1 MFWGRFYEGCPMSFD
16 NPKLFF
22 YLLILLPGLAAAAFH
37 YHKYRGALS
46 FLVSPELPV
55 SAELRELLKQKLRRR
70 YWLSVSL
77 FCLFIACVITALAG
91 PRWGSRLVPEFGRGV
106 DVVLALDL
114 SRSMEVRDV
123 PGEKNPLSRLDR
135 AAAVARDLVRAN
147 PGVRFGIALG
157 KGRGALALPLT
168 DDGEAILSLLD
179 SLSGAMVTGRGTNL
193 EELLDAARGAF
204 RDSLPTRRR
213 IILFSDGE
221 ALSGSLQAAL
231 DRSLESGAVVFALG
245 LGTEAGGPVPEA
257 PPGDASA
264 LEEASLA
271 EPVISFLRADV
282 LRNAALRTGGIYVD
296 GNRDDAAALLNA
308 HIASLLPGSSSPGY
322 RREAGGRWHYFIIAA
337 LAALGLS
344 KVLEKWYGPK
354 PL

>member
-1 MFWGRFYEGCPMSFD
+1 MSFD
-16 NPKLFF
+16 NPKLFL
-22 YLLILLPGLAAAAFH
+22 YLLLLIPCFAAAVFH

-46 FLVSPELPV
+46 FLVSPALPV
-55 SAELRELLKQKLRRR
+55 SAEDRESLRRLLRRR

-77 FCLFIACVITALAG
+77 FCVFLACVITALAG

-123 PGEKNPLSRLDR
+123 SLEKNALSRLDR
-135 AAAVARDLVRAN
+135 AAALARDLVRAN
-147 PGVRFGIALG
+147 PGIRFGVALG

-179 SLSGAMVTGRGTNL
+179 GLSGAMVTGRGTNL
-193 EELLDAARGAF
+193 EELLDAARSAF

-221 ALSGSLQAAL
+221 SLSGSLQAAL
-231 DRSLESGAVVFALG
+231 DRSLESGAVVLTLG

-257 PPGDASA
+257 SVRDGHA
-264 LEEASLA
+264 LEEAPFT
-271 EPVISFLRADV
+271 EPVISFLHADV

-322 RREAGGRWHYFIIAA
+322 RREAGARWHYFIIAA

-344 KVLEKWYGPK
+344 KALEKWYDPRSR
-354 PL
+354 